1 MKRLIVLFL
10 ILFAG
15 LLVSYAAR
23 TKGVKDIKH
32 VVLIGLDGWGA
43 YSVPKADMPMVKSM
57 MNSGAYTLEARSVLP
72 SSSAVNWATMI
83 MGAGPELHGFTTWG
97 SQKPD
102 LPSRVL
108 NQYGLF
114 PTIFSLLREQK
125 PKSELGYIYEWDGMS
140 YLVEKDALSFSKHAE
155 GGNQITTDVAVTY
168 IQNKKPDFL
177 MIAFDQPDGIGHS
190 SGHDTPEYY
199 AKLTELD
206 SCIAKIVEAVKK
218 AGIYESTLF
227 ILTADHGGI
236 NKGHGGKTMQEM
248 QIPFIASGAGIK
260 QGHQITASVM
270 QFDTAATLAYIF
282 GVTPPQVWIGRPVT
296 EIFK

>member
-1 MKRLIVLFL
+1 MKRLIVLFF

-15 LLVSYAAR
+15 LSVSYAAR

-177 MIAFDQPDGIGHS
+177 MIAFDQPDGVGHS

-260 QGHQITASVM
+260 QGHQITASIM

>member
-1 MKRLIVLFL
+1 MKRLFVLFCVL
-10 ILFAG
+10 LAG
-15 LLVSYAAR
+15 LSSVDAAR
-23 TKGVKDIKH
+23 TKGVKEIKH

-43 YSVPKADMPMVKSM
+43 YSVPKADMPTVKSL
-57 MNSGAYTLEARSVLP
+57 MNKGAYTLESRSVLP
-72 SSSAVNWATMI
+72 SSSAVNWSSMI
-83 MGAGPELHGFTTWG
+83 MGAGPELHGFTNWG

-108 NQYGLF
+108 NKYGLF

-125 PKSELGYIYEWDGMS
+125 PNTELGYIYEWNGMS
-140 YLVEKDALSFSKHAE
+140 YLVEKEALNFNKHTE
-155 GGNQITTDVAVTY
+155 GGHQITTDAAVSY
-168 IQNKKPDFL
+168 IQDKKPDFL
-177 MIAFDQPDGIGHS
+177 MIAFDEPDGVGHS
-190 SGHDTPEYY
+190 IGHDTPEYY

-206 SCIAKIVEAVKK
+206 GCIAKIVEAVKK
-218 AGIYESTLF
+218 AGIYENTVF

-248 QIPFIASGAGIK
+248 QIPFIVCGAAIK

>member
-15 LLVSYAAR
+15 LSVSYAAR

-177 MIAFDQPDGIGHS
+177 MIAFDQPDGVGHS

-227 ILTADHGGI
+227 LLTADHGGI

>member
-1 MKRLIVLFL
+1 MKRLIVLFF
-10 ILFAG
+10 ILLAG
-15 LLVSYAAR
+15 LSVSYAAR

-43 YSVPKADMPMVKSM
+43 YSVPKADMPMVKSL
-57 MNSGAYTLEARSVLP
+57 MNSGAYTLESRSVLP

-155 GGNQITTDVAVTY
+155 GGNQITTDVAVAY

-177 MIAFDQPDGIGHS
+177 MIAFDQPDGVGHS
-190 SGHDTPEYY
+190 AGHDTPEYY

-260 QGHQITASVM
+260 LGHRITASVM